1 MDGVEIS
8 RKAFGWIGGD
18 IGIAAAKAW
27 PVRRKSMASLRKA
40 MSEASDDD
48 NGDKLWMSPRRE
60 LRRGGLRIQ
69 RNEMKRDGNRK
80 NIKRIKRREA
90 RITW

>member
-1 MDGVEIS
+1 MDGIEIS

-48 NGDKLWMSPRRE
+48 NGDKLLDVTEKRVATGRFEDTEKP
-60 LRRGGLRIQ
+60 
-69 RNEMKRDGNRK
+69 NEERWK
-80 NIKRIKRREA
+80 
-90 RITW
+90 